1 MTGSRSLIGLLV
13 LCVALASTLLG
24 PSPAH
29 SSIIFDS
36 LPPTAG
42 AGGCSPSCEAG
53 NLVGFAGADRDLT
66 DLSIRYQAGF
76 ALAGRTAVVRLYALD
91 GGGAPGSK
99 LFESAAIAAPG
110 SSGQIDIHGIGIH
123 VPDSLLWTVAFTAPP
138 PEPLVLLP
146 DEFCICL
153 RADVLDLVGPA
164 AGLLQSGSADGSGWY
179 RFFNQDTW
187 TPLYPTLFAAR
198 FDAEGSVD
206 PSVTTPAPLDP
217 PAVPFPGT
225 LVLLTAATV
234 VVAWRRRKGSA
245 NV

>member
-13 LCVALASTLLG
+13 LCVALAAAPLG

-29 SSIIFDS
+29 SSTIFDS

-42 AGGCSPSCEAG
+42 SWYCFTSCESG
-53 NLVGFAGADRDLT
+53 NLVGFAGAARDLT
-66 DLSIRYQAGF
+66 DFSVRYQAEF
-76 ALAGRTAVVRLYALD
+76 ALAGRTAVVRLYGLD

-138 PEPLVLLP
+138 PEPIVELP
-146 DEFCICL
+146 GEICICI
-153 RADVLDLVGPA
+153 REDAPDLVGPA
-164 AGLLQSGSADGSGWY
+164 VGLLQTGSADGSGWY

-187 TPLYPTLFAAR
+187 IPLFPTLFAAR
-198 FDAEGSVD
+198 FDAVGSDD
-206 PSVTTPAPLDP
+206 PGVTTLAPLDP

-225 LVLLTAATV
+225 LVLLTAATL

-245 NV
+245 KA